1 MFPPSTQ
8 ATSLLQAYK
17 QKVRSYDEVLDRDGN
32 LKPHWQSLFGAL
44 EGLGLDELGV
54 RNQEIITK
62 LQENGVTYSVYEGS
76 DGLNRPWQLD
86 PIPFL
91 IHQNEWQEI
100 ARGLRQ
106 RAELLNLIL
115 QDLYGPQT
123 LVKEKVVPPEL
134 VYDNT
139 GFLRAC
145 HDVKLAGRHQL
156 VKCAVDMAR
165 GPDGRMWV
173 LDSRTQAPSGA
184 GYALENRTVMSKV
197 LPDLAENLFVRRLS
211 PFYLSTQG
219 AIARIYGKGKED
231 LTIVYLTPGP
241 NNETYFEHAYL
252 AAYYG
257 YILAQGDDL
266 LVRDG
271 FVWLK
276 SIEGLQKVD
285 IILRRIDDGFS
296 DPLELRSDSRLGV
309 PGLLHAIRMG
319 KVAVINPPGT
329 GLMENNAFMA
339 FMHNASRHLL
349 GEEPILPSVATWW
362 CGQEKELSFVLENL
376 SRLIIKKVNRHRDNR
391 SVYGHAL
398 SNAQLENLKRE
409 IRANPAQYVA
419 QQEVS
424 FSTTPAFVDG
434 AIEPRFAALRAF
446 LIGTENGYELMP
458 GGLTRSSPE
467 AGRFTF
473 SNQYGGISKDTW
485 IVGAEVDTAREHI
498 VLPTSNNYRK
508 AGSLPSRSADNLFW
522 VGRYGE
528 RVLATNAFMNI
539 VLNALNMQQNYG
551 GQAEHIPWLL
561 RSLTHLTLTYPGF
574 VGDGKNESTLLHTPL
589 REINDLVL
597 NVKRPGAIG
606 STVERFLR
614 TIKSVRDQ
622 WNPEIW
628 RAVDLIEGSL
638 VRIKTLKKEQAD
650 HRAIQKDLD
659 RLYSRMFTFYGT
671 VSETMSRDNAYYLLK
686 SGKLIERIL
695 SRVSVIRSLFAFHNP
710 EYVENELL
718 EALLNYHHLL
728 GRFRNTYR
736 SQISLSAGLDMVLM
750 EANSP
755 YALAYQ
761 FDALGRCLDR
771 LPGKHERLNNA
782 QKAVLEASAKIKLAD
797 VVKLCAYDQETN
809 LRTGLDELLSE
820 ITALTLTAS
829 ESISNLYF
837 SHVAIQTSFFGMDNP
852 SDQNEI

>member
-1 MFPPSTQ
+1 MTI
-8 ATSLLQAYK
+8 TNTTLLQDYRL
-17 QKVRSYDEVLDRDGN
+17 KVRSYDEVLDRNGA
-32 LKPHWQSLFGAL
+32 LKPHWQLLFAAL
-44 EGLGLDELGV
+44 EKLGIKEVGV

-62 LQENGVTYSVYEGS
+62 LQENGVTYSVYESS

-91 IHQNEWQEI
+91 IHQSEWQEI

-106 RAELLNLIL
+106 RAELLNLLL
-115 QDLYGPQT
+115 QDLYGPKT
-123 LVKEKVVPPEL
+123 LVKEKVIPPEL

-156 VKCAVDMAR
+156 VKYAVDMAR

-173 LDSRTQAPSGA
+173 LDNRTQAPSGA
-184 GYALENRTVMSKV
+184 GYTLENRTVMSKV

-211 PFYLSTQG
+211 PFYLSTQQ
-219 AIARIYGKGKED
+219 ALARNFGKGKDD

-266 LVRDG
+266 LVRGG

-276 SIEGLQKVD
+276 SIEGLRKVD
-285 IILRRIDDGFS
+285 IILRRIDDDFS

-329 GLMENNAFMA
+329 GVLENNAFMA
-339 FMHNASRHLL
+339 FMHNTCRHLL
-349 GEEPILPSVATWW
+349 GQELMLPSVATWW
-362 CGQEKELSFVLENL
+362 CGQGKELNFVLENL
-376 SRLIIKKVNRHRDNR
+376 ERLIIKRVNRHRENR
-391 SVYGHAL
+391 SIYGHLL
-398 SNAQLENLKRE
+398 SAAQLEQLKRE
-409 IRANPAQYVA
+409 IRANPTQFVA
-419 QQEVS
+419 QEEVS
-424 FSTTPAFVDG
+424 FSTTPAFVNG
-434 AIEPRFAALRAF
+434 SIEPRFAALRAY
-446 LIGTENGYELMP
+446 LIGTENGYEVMP

-485 IVGAEVDTAREHI
+485 IVGDEVEHAQEHI
-498 VLPTSNNYRK
+498 VLPTSTQYRK
-508 AGSLPSRSADNLFW
+508 ASSLPSRSADNLFW

-528 RVLATNAFMNI
+528 RVLATNAFINI
-539 VLNALNMQQNYG
+539 VLNALNIHQNYG
-551 GQAEHIPWLL
+551 GQNEHIAWLL

-574 VGDGKNESTLLHTPL
+574 VEDDGTESTLLANPI
-589 REINDLVL
+589 RELNDLVL
-597 NVKRPGAIG
+597 NVKRAGTIA
-606 STVERFLR
+606 SSVERFLR
-614 TIKSVRDQ
+614 AIKSVRDQ

-628 RAVDLIEGSL
+628 RAIDLVEGSL

-695 SRVSVIRSLFAFHNP
+695 SRVSVIRSSFAFRNP

-736 SQISLSAGLDMVLM
+736 SQISLSAALDMVLM

-771 LPGKHERLNNA
+771 LPGNHERLNNA
-782 QKAVLEASAKIKLAD
+782 QKAVLEASAKIKLID
-797 VVKLCAYDQETN
+797 VVELCEYEEESN
-809 LRTGLDELLSE
+809 FRKNLDELMSE

-837 SHVAIQTSFFGMDNP
+837 SHVAIQSSFFGGGNP
-852 SDQNEI
+852 SDLHEI

>member
-1 MFPPSTQ
+1 MTI
-8 ATSLLQAYK
+8 TTTTLLQDYRL
-17 QKVRSYDEVLDRDGN
+17 KVLSYDEVLDRNGE
-32 LKPHWQSLFGAL
+32 LKPHWQSLFAAL
-44 EGLGLDELGV
+44 EGMGMKELGI

-62 LQENGVTYSVYEGS
+62 LQENGVTYSVYESS

-91 IHQNEWQEI
+91 IHQNEWQVI

-106 RAELLNLIL
+106 RAELMNLIL
-115 QDLYGPQT
+115 KDLYGPQT
-123 LVKEKVVPPEL
+123 LIKEKVIPPEL

-156 VKCAVDMAR
+156 VKYAVDMAR

-173 LDSRTQAPSGA
+173 LDNRTQAPSGA

-211 PFYLSTQG
+211 PFYLSTQE
-219 AIARIYGKGKED
+219 AIARVFSKGKED

-285 IILRRIDDGFS
+285 IILRRIDDDFS

-309 PGLLHAIRMG
+309 PGLLHAIRTG

-329 GLMENNAFMA
+329 GLLENNAFMA
-339 FMHNASRHLL
+339 FMHNACRHLL
-349 GEEPILPSVATWW
+349 GEALLLPSVATWW
-362 CGQEKELSFVLENL
+362 CGQEKERNFVLENL
-376 SRLIIKKVNRHRDNR
+376 SQLIIKKANRHRENR
-391 SVYGHAL
+391 SIYGHSL
-398 SNAQLENLKRE
+398 SAAQLEQLKRE
-409 IRANPAQYVA
+409 IKAHPTQYVA
-419 QQEVS
+419 QEEVS
-424 FSTTPAFVDG
+424 FSTTPAVVNG
-434 AIEPRFAALRAF
+434 GIEPRFAALRAY
-446 LIGTENGYELMP
+446 LIGTENDYEVMP
-458 GGLTRSSPE
+458 GGLTRTSPE

-485 IVGAEVDTAREHI
+485 IVGEDVEHAREHI
-498 VLPTSNNYRK
+498 VIPTSTHYRR
-508 AGSLPSRSADNLFW
+508 ASSLPSRSADNLFW

-528 RVLATNAFMNI
+528 RVLATNAFINI
-539 VLNALNMQQNYG
+539 VLNALNMHQNYG

-574 VGDGKNESTLLHTPL
+574 VGNGEGDSLLLKEPI
-589 REINDLVL
+589 RELNDLVL
-597 NVKRPGAIG
+597 NVKRPGSIG
-606 STVERFLR
+606 SSVERFLR
-614 TIKSVRDQ
+614 SIKSVRDQ

-628 RAVDLIEGSL
+628 RAVDLVEGSL

-695 SRVSVIRSLFAFHNP
+695 SRVSVIRSLFAFSNP

-771 LPGKHERLNNA
+771 LPGNHERLNNA
-782 QKAVLEASAKIKLAD
+782 QKAVLEAAAKIKLAN
-797 VVKLCAYDQETN
+797 VVALCEYDQESN
-809 LRTGLDELLSE
+809 FRKNLDELMAE
-820 ITALTLTAS
+820 ITALTLAVS

-837 SHVAIQTSFFGMDNP
+837 SHVAIQPSFFGGGNP
-852 SDQNEI
+852 SEQSEI

>member
-1 MFPPSTQ
+1 MTI
-8 ATSLLQAYK
+8 TNTTLLQDYRL
-17 QKVRSYDEVLDRDGN
+17 KVRSYDEVLDRNGA
-32 LKPHWQSLFGAL
+32 LKPHWQLLFAAL
-44 EGLGLDELGV
+44 EKLGIKEVGV

-62 LQENGVTYSVYEGS
+62 LQENGVTYSVYESS

-91 IHQNEWQEI
+91 IHQSEWQEI

-106 RAELLNLIL
+106 RAELLNLLL
-115 QDLYGPQT
+115 QDLYGPKT
-123 LVKEKVVPPEL
+123 LVKEKVIPPEL

-156 VKCAVDMAR
+156 VKYAVDMAR

-173 LDSRTQAPSGA
+173 LDNRTQAPSGA
-184 GYALENRTVMSKV
+184 GYTLENRTVMSKV

-211 PFYLSTQG
+211 PFYLSTQQ
-219 AIARIYGKGKED
+219 ALARNFGKGKDD

-266 LVRDG
+266 LVRGG

-276 SIEGLQKVD
+276 SIEGLRKVD
-285 IILRRIDDGFS
+285 IILRRIDDDFS

-329 GLMENNAFMA
+329 GVLENNAFMA
-339 FMHNASRHLL
+339 FMHNTCRHLL
-349 GEEPILPSVATWW
+349 GQELMLPSVATWW
-362 CGQEKELSFVLENL
+362 CGQGKELNFVLENL
-376 SRLIIKKVNRHRDNR
+376 ERLIIKRVNRHRENR
-391 SVYGHAL
+391 YIYGHLL
-398 SNAQLENLKRE
+398 SAAQLEQLKRE
-409 IRANPAQYVA
+409 IRANPTQFVA
-419 QQEVS
+419 QEEVS
-424 FSTTPAFVDG
+424 FSTTPAFVNG
-434 AIEPRFAALRAF
+434 SIEPRFAALRAY
-446 LIGTENGYELMP
+446 LIGTENGYEVMP

-485 IVGAEVDTAREHI
+485 IVGDEVEHAQEHI
-498 VLPTSNNYRK
+498 VLPTSTQYRK
-508 AGSLPSRSADNLFW
+508 ASSLPSRSADNLFW

-528 RVLATNAFMNI
+528 RVLATNAFINI
-539 VLNALNMQQNYG
+539 VLNALNIHQNYG
-551 GQAEHIPWLL
+551 GQNEHIAWLL

-574 VGDGKNESTLLHTPL
+574 VEDDGTESTLLANPI
-589 REINDLVL
+589 RELNDLVL
-597 NVKRPGAIG
+597 NVKRAGTIA
-606 STVERFLR
+606 SSVERFLR
-614 TIKSVRDQ
+614 AIQSVRDQ

-628 RAVDLIEGSL
+628 RAIDLVEGSL

-695 SRVSVIRSLFAFHNP
+695 SRVSVIRSSFAFRNP

-736 SQISLSAGLDMVLM
+736 SQISLSAALDMVLM

-771 LPGKHERLNNA
+771 LPGNHERLNNA
-782 QKAVLEASAKIKLAD
+782 QKAVLEASAKIKLID
-797 VVKLCAYDQETN
+797 VVELCEYEEESN
-809 LRTGLDELLSE
+809 FRKNLDELMSE

-837 SHVAIQTSFFGMDNP
+837 SHVAIQSSFFGGGNP
-852 SDQNEI
+852 SDLHEI